1 MREDFNGILDAI
13 GLHLARKITQER
25 KKEKKKTLLTPK
37 QKENEKANPE
47 T

>member
-25 KKEKKKTLLTPK
+25 KKKKKTLLTPK

>member
-25 KKEKKKTLLTPK
+25 KKEKKKPS
-37 QKENEKANPE
+37 
-47 T
+47 